1 MADLLIE
8 NFAVGGV
15 AFPVLLAVLN
25 IIVRIVF
32 SVGVYLDSNDR
43 STVLVPGV
51 FWTLATLAGGVF
63 VAVAYWLV
71 HHSVLGHRDF
81 RES

>member
-1 MADLLIE
+1 
-8 NFAVGGV
+8 
-15 AFPVLLAVLN
+15 
-25 IIVRIVF
+25 
-32 SVGVYLDSNDR
+32 VYLDSNDR